1 MLQILDFH
9 ATWCGPCKMLS
20 PVLDAIEK
28 ENTNI
33 NIKKLNVD
41 ENKEL
46 VTKYGVTS
54 VPTVI
59 FVKND
64 QEVSRFNGFQSKEKI
79 QSLINQY
86 K

>member
-64 QEVSRFNGFQSKEKI
+64 QEVSRFNGFQPKEKI

>member
-20 PVLDAIEK
+20 PVLNAIEK

-64 QEVSRFNGFQSKEKI
+64 QEVSRFNGFQPKEKI

>member
-64 QEVSRFNGFQSKEKI
+64 QEVSRFNGVQSKEKI